1 MPGHPGLRG
10 TKMKRARDKDG
21 NVVPRKMPRY
31 VTPKEARRTGETPS
45 KRYAAMAGPGEVKN
59 PEGKAHRHL
68 SFTELAKRILN
79 EPISGDDPNA
89 VIKLE
94 YLVRT
99 VINKAMEGDRCCL
112 VELLSRIDPPPKGDR
127 EERATKVVVNMITE
141 GSVALIRQ
149 GLQESR
155 EAVVTP
161 NLLEE
166 LPAILENEAVSL

>member
-1 MPGHPGLRG
+1 MAKHPGVCATR
-10 TKMKRARDKDG
+10 MKRKRDEDG
-21 NVVPRKMPRY
+21 NVIPRKMPRY
-31 VTPKEARRTGETPS
+31 ITPREARKTGETPS

-59 PEGKAHRHL
+59 PEGKTHRYL

-79 EPISGDDPNA
+79 EPIAGDNPDA

-127 EERATKVVVNMITE
+127 EDRATKVIVNMITE

-149 GLQESR
+149 GLQESQ
-155 EAVVTP
+155 EAIVTP

-166 LPAILENEAVSL
+166 LPAILEQESVRV